1 MSLWPTDMIGRRTAS
16 ISLPQR
22 TAKALVGGSRG
33 VHCWGAAG
41 RCRVDV
47 LGIEKQRWVRLY
59 VAAA

>member
-1 MSLWPTDMIGRRTAS
+1 MSLLPTDMIGRRTAS

-22 TAKALVGGSRG
+22 TAMALVGGSRG

-41 RCRVDV
+41 HRCVDV
-47 LGIEKQRWVRLY
+47 LGTEKPRWVGLY